1 MAARTVCLMR
11 KTFALLALLLAAFF
25 SLAPSAAEAT
35 RCRDGSYSRS
45 SGPGTCS
52 WHGGIDDGTPSQL
65 GGGGDGSGSG
75 TSGIYYGPSNRDDD
89 SINLEDEPGF
99 WLLLGGAAAFW
110 IWALKAFG

>member
-1 MAARTVCLMR
+1 MR